1 MSTPVLRGAAQKQ
14 KAEDL
19 MKKKSIVI
27 LFFMDGCGHCEANKP
42 AWDKFKSRMGGAIET
57 AEVESEATPDSSGVT
72 GFPTMMYI
80 DEKGQKKEISGAKSS
95 PEEIAKELGVKKVGG
110 SRVRRR
116 AHATRRRNHRR
127 DRKLRHRTLRNNVP
141 LV

>member
-1 MSTPVLRGAAQKQ
+1 MSTQVLRGAAQKK
-14 KAEDL
+14 KAEAL
-19 MKKKSIVI
+19 MKKRPIVI
-27 LFFMDGCGHCEANKP
+27 LFFMDGCGHCAANKP
-42 AWDKFKSRMGGAIET
+42 AWDKFKARMGGALET

-80 DEKGQKKEISGAKSS
+80 DEMGQKKEISGAKSS
-95 PEEIAKELGVKKVGG
+95 PDDIAKELGVKKTGG

-116 AHATRRRNHRR
+116 SHATRRRNHRR
-127 DRKLRHRTLRNNVP
+127 DRKLRHRTLRNNVS

>member
-1 MSTPVLRGAAQKQ
+1 MSTQVLRGAAQKK
-14 KAEDL
+14 KAEEL
-19 MKKKSIVI
+19 MKKKPIVI

-42 AWDKFKSRMGGAIET
+42 AWDKFKKMMGGTVEI

-72 GFPTMMYI
+72 GFPTMVYV
-80 DEKGQKKEISGAKSS
+80 DATGAKKEISGAKSS
-95 PEEIAKELGVKKVGG
+95 PEDIAKELGIQKKGG
-110 SRVRRR
+110 LRVRRR
-116 AHATRRRNHRR
+116 SHATRRRNHRR